1 MSKANKEEEEEEE
14 RERRKRMG
22 RRGSCYTAMPMA
34 CWRENRRGRR
44 PLLLDIRAVYGTVP
58 SSLKST
64 ALLHGSHIKISSL
77 AAEAKEDTLGK

>member
-1 MSKANKEEEEEEE
+1 
-14 RERRKRMG
+14 
-22 RRGSCYTAMPMA
+22 MPMA

-44 PLLLDIRAVYGTVP
+44 PLLLDIRAVYGIVP